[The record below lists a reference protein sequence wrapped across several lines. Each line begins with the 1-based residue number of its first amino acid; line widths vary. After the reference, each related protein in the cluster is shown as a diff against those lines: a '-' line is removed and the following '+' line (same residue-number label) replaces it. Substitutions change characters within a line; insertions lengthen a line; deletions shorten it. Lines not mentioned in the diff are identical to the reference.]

1 MKKRFLCCATLLFVA
16 KFLFAFKPMEFNLYN
31 PSVLIDKGQHIV
43 MDFIGFK
50 MADELID
57 EQKKNWQELYKK
69 SNLFFHFGQSLQ
81 DENIANAREYAFF
94 GQYSLQELAAYKSLS
109 RYVTFVEVFYQHWNV
124 FSQLGSKTQIT
135 FGGVYNIFVYDT
147 QEKMICYRKHIFVPN
162 DESGI
167 LDNTFKGFFYHEK
180 TDAKRVY
187 DYYASCVC
195 NALLMEYSELSKHL
209 DPNYVSNKYAET
221 YSMQNSEA
229 SQGSDQFSA
238 PEFVPETFSK
248 TFSPESWGNEWSE
261 NEEYRMWAAVDTG
274 NDLAA
279 KVSKVLTLAQ
289 IKAGTS
295 FYRMRSF
302 GSSQTPFCVGDA
314 WAAFNL
320 GDRVIGVDKDM
331 KGFCIARI
339 KNAKNKVLPAGLLSA
354 AESVGWKSCK
364 GVNGASYVKE
374 IEICFNSQSAFI
386 AYLDSFEQASDDIA
400 VILKAAK

>member
-180 TDAKRVY
+180 TDTKRVY

-195 NALLMEYSELSKHL
+195 NALLMEYSELSKRL

-229 SQGSDQFSA
+229 SQGSD
-238 PEFVPETFSK
+238 
-248 TFSPESWGNEWSE
+248 
-261 NEEYRMWAAVDTG
+261 
-274 NDLAA
+274 
-279 KVSKVLTLAQ
+279 
-289 IKAGTS
+289 
-295 FYRMRSF
+295 
-302 GSSQTPFCVGDA
+302 
-314 WAAFNL
+314 
-320 GDRVIGVDKDM
+320 
-331 KGFCIARI
+331 
-339 KNAKNKVLPAGLLSA
+339 
-354 AESVGWKSCK
+354 
-364 GVNGASYVKE
+364 
-374 IEICFNSQSAFI
+374 
-386 AYLDSFEQASDDIA
+386 
-400 VILKAAK
+400 